1 MVWSEAVGDSGLRS
15 GCDSSRPYRLWLW
28 GFLLIVLGEAAGL
41 MLPSA
46 SLNVT
51 PRIEFAFSGARS
63 PAWPRSPFPT
73 GRVRAGAVAPG
84 WVPPAGCWD
93 LAGGSGLRQPH
104 GGALSAGEVPCYMQ
118 GRWEDLCRA
127 LCFQICCQSSLF
139 RRFDG
144 DFQGAYLQHQEG
156 FPRRVNV
163 IKKSTQ
169 CKNCLLKSRLHLGG
183 IYICISKQLLF
194 EFSGFC
200 GFVSAQCCD
209 GCFKKRINFN

>member
-1 MVWSEAVGDSGLRS
+1 
-15 GCDSSRPYRLWLW
+15 
-28 GFLLIVLGEAAGL
+28 
-41 MLPSA
+41 
-46 SLNVT
+46 
-51 PRIEFAFSGARS
+51 
-63 PAWPRSPFPT
+63 
-73 GRVRAGAVAPG
+73 
-84 WVPPAGCWD
+84 
-93 LAGGSGLRQPH
+93 
-104 GGALSAGEVPCYMQ
+104 MQ

-127 LCFQICCQSSLF
+127 LCFQICCQLSLF
-139 RRFDG
+139 RHFDG